1 MYKERIQ
8 TLLEEAVKREPEY
21 APEDP
26 DSTAMFI
33 KERVDNMFEY
43 TNYVVRMEN
52 HMKVLSV
59 MGMSGQEYRDKV
71 QEMDFGRR
79 SKHECAIASV
89 NQLNRLSENWGLE
102 KFYDGPTDD
111 EHRYQVGDLC
121 GELCNEYFNGR
132 AAQPMAVLDMMNGAD
147 LASSLDALAA
157 EPAAP
162 AL

>member
-59 MGMSGQEYRDKV
+59 MGMSGQEYRDKI

-89 NQLNRLSENWGLE
+89 NQLNRLSEKWGLE
-102 KFYDGPTDD
+102 KFYDGSTDN

-132 AAQPMAVLDMMNGAD
+132 AAHPMAVLDMMNGAD